1 MRELLKGVPALVTGG
16 GSGIGRGIALRL
28 AREGARVVVAGR
40 RRAALDE
47 TRALAGRDG
56 LEVQAVELD
65 VTDAAAVR
73 AVVDRVA
80 ADLGGLQC
88 LVNNAGAGGPN
99 ACSGPGEDRWR
110 ELIAVNLDGVFHCA
124 REALRHMR
132 EGGAIVNISSVLGK
146 FGVPGYTAYCASKH
160 GVIGF
165 TKALALEVAPRRIR
179 VNAVCPGWVESD
191 MARQGMEG
199 IAAETGQSY
208 EDARAMALAQ
218 VPLGQMIQPE
228 EVGGLVAWLASDEA
242 RNMTGQA
249 INYSGGSAMW

>member
-1 MRELLKGVPALVTGG
+1 MRELLQGVPAFVTGG
-16 GSGIGRGIALRL
+16 GSGIGRGVALRL

-40 RRAALDE
+40 RRGPLDE
-47 TRALAGRDG
+47 TRALAGREG

-73 AVVDRVA
+73 DVVDRVA
-80 ADLGGLQC
+80 TDLGGLQC
-88 LVNNAGAGGPN
+88 LVNNAGTGGPN

-110 ELIAVNLDGVFHCA
+110 AVLAVNLDGVFHCS
-124 REALRHMR
+124 RERCGMR
-132 EGGAIVNISSVLGK
+132 EGGAIVNVSSVLGK

-165 TKALALEVAPRRIR
+165 TKALALEVAPRHIR

-208 EDARAMALAQ
+208 ADARAMALAQ
-218 VPLGQMIQPE
+218 VPLGAMIQPE
-228 EVGGLVAWLASDEA
+228 EIGGLVAWLASEEA